1 MKIKEF
7 RKKYQEKD
15 WRETTPQ
22 EQMMNEFYLSM
33 KDMKKSLEIAI
44 TKYEQ
49 GEVTVEDAYEL
60 VDDSI
65 CALIDASQLLG
76 YIIGK
81 QEKQHGTGN
90 SN

>member
-22 EQMMNEFYLSM
+22 EDIMNEFYLSM

-49 GEVTVEDAYEL
+49 GEMTVEDAYEL

-65 CALIDASQLLG
+65 CTLINANQLLG
-76 YIIGK
+76 YMITK
-81 QEKQHGTGN
+81 QEK
-90 SN
+90 

>member
-7 RKKYQEKD
+7 RKKYQEKN

-22 EQMMNEFYLSM
+22 EDIMNEFYLSM
-33 KDMKKSLEIAI
+33 KDMKESLEIAI

-49 GEVTVEDAYEL
+49 GEMTVEDAYNL

-65 CALIDASQLLG
+65 CALIDANQLLG
-76 YIIGK
+76 YMIKK
-81 QEKQHGTGN
+81 QEK
-90 SN
+90 

>member
-7 RKKYQEKD
+7 RKKYQEKN

-22 EQMMNEFYLSM
+22 EDIMNEFYLSM

-49 GEVTVEDAYEL
+49 GEMTVEDAYEL

-65 CALIDASQLLG
+65 CTLINANQLLG
-76 YIIGK
+76 YMITK
-81 QEKQHGTGN
+81 QEKQG
-90 SN
+90 

>member
-7 RKKYQEKD
+7 RKKYQEKN

-22 EQMMNEFYLSM
+22 EDIMNEFYLSM

-49 GEVTVEDAYEL
+49 GEMTVEDAYEL

-65 CALIDASQLLG
+65 CTLINANQLLG
-76 YIIGK
+76 YMITK
-81 QEKQHGTGN
+81 QEK
-90 SN
+90 

>member
-15 WRETTPQ
+15 WCETTPQ
-22 EQMMNEFYLSM
+22 EDIMNEFYLSM

-49 GEVTVEDAYEL
+49 GEMTAEDAYNL

-65 CALIDASQLLG
+65 CTLIDANQLLG
-76 YIIGK
+76 YMIKK
-81 QEKQHGTGN
+81 QEKQG
-90 SN
+90 